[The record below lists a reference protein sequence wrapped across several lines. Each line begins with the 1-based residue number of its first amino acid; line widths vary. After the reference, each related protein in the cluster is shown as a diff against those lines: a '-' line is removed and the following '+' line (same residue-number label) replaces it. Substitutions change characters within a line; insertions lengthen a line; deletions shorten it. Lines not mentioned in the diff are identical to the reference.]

1 MMRMMSIAS
10 GSSGNCIYIGSDTTH
25 ILVDAGTTK
34 KRIEAGLNDLGLT
47 GEDLS
52 AILVTHE
59 HSDHIS
65 GLGVMHRKYPVP
77 IFSTKGTLEEV
88 GRCRALGRLSQ
99 EVFREIDAD
108 QKFMI
113 GDLEILPFS
122 ISHDAAQPVGYR
134 INCGG
139 RSVAVVTDL
148 GHYGQYLVDRLQG
161 LDTVLMESNHDV
173 RMLQAGPYPYPLKQR
188 ILSDRGHLSNE
199 SCGRLLGEILHDH
212 LNHIVLG
219 HLSKENN
226 MEELAYE
233 TVRLEITM
241 GDNPYRASDFPIDVA
256 KRDCSSQ
263 IFYIS

>member
-34 KRIEAGLNDLGLT
+34 KRIEEGLKDLGLT

-65 GLGVMHRKYPVP
+65 GLGVMHRGYPTP
-77 IFSTKGTLEEV
+77 IFSTGGTLEQV
-88 GRCRALGRLSQ
+88 GRCKTLGRLSR
-99 EVFREIDAD
+99 EVFREINEDEAF
-108 QKFMI
+108 QI
-113 GDLEILPFS
+113 GDLEILPFR

-134 INCGG
+134 INCGDK
-139 RSVAVVTDL
+139 SVAVVTDL
-148 GHYGQYLVDRLQG
+148 GHYNHYLVERLQG
-161 LDTVLMESNHDV
+161 LHAVLIESNHDV
-173 RMLQAGPYPYPLKQR
+173 HMLQAGPYPYPLKRR
-188 ILSDRGHLSNE
+188 IMGERGHLSNE
-199 SCGRLLGEILHDH
+199 SCGQFLGEILHDH

-241 GDNPYRASDFPIDVA
+241 GDNPYQASDFPITVA
-256 KRDCSSQ
+256 RRDQCSE
-263 IFYIS
+263 ILYV